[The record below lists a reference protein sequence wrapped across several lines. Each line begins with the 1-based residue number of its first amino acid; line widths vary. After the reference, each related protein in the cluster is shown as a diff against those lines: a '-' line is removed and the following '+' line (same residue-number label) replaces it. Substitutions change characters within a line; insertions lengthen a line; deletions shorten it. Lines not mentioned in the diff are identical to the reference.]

1 MSDPDSGESGTAEEM
16 DALPPKRRPYESPT
30 RRQQAAQTRDRIV
43 AAGAE
48 MVHGFASWDWR
59 DLTVR
64 AVARRAGV
72 SETTVYRHFATDRR
86 LHEAVMRRL
95 EEEADI
101 ELEDLQLDTFDDLIR
116 RMFTYLASFPISPPT
131 QDDPTFAAADERRRA
146 ALIAAVT
153 ESADGWS
160 DEDRETAAAMLD
172 VLWSVPSFERLT
184 TVWHFDADRATNAAT
199 WLVRLVRAAVR
210 EGLGPSR

>member
-1 MSDPDSGESGTAEEM
+1 MPS
-16 DALPPKRRPYESPT
+16 PKRRPYESPA
-30 RRQQAAQTRDRIV
+30 RRRQAAQTRDRIV
-43 AAGAE
+43 TAGAE
-48 MVHGFASWDWR
+48 MVHSFASWDWR

-72 SETTVYRHFATDRR
+72 SETTVYRYFATDRG

-101 ELEDLQLDTFDDLIR
+101 ELEGLQLDTFDDLIR
-116 RMFTYLASFPISPPT
+116 RMFTYLASFPISPPPV
-131 QDDPTFAAADERRRA
+131 DDPTFAAADERRRA

-153 ESADGWS
+153 RSANDWS

-184 TVWHFDADRATNAAT
+184 TVWHFDADRAARAAN
-199 WLVRLVRAAVR
+199 WVVRLVRAAVG
-210 EGLGPSR
+210 EGLGPGR